1 MVTFDCRAERVDG
14 VTLVTATVGDIPEP
28 TRITVRNRLDGPL
41 WPPRTQG
48 IPAAG
53 WSEDGFEGVVRP
65 GTHALGY
72 ATPAPPSAQ
81 PAELVRAEPA
91 PDTTSADERLDS
103 ADAVLRELGDP
114 APPADA
120 VPAGERTQGAD
131 SENSR
136 SDASAVEWDDRRVDP
151 QTATVQPSA
160 RSRADSA
167 RQSEQQLPDS
177 VSQWLETVAR
187 RVDRAERLAE
197 VDSLSA
203 ATAAVRAADGLSG
216 VRTVA
221 ARGDTDEQMLR
232 ALARRAERLADRR
245 AAATVP
251 TETLSRLA

>member
-14 VTLVTATVGDIPEP
+14 VTLVTATIGDIAEP

-41 WPPRTQG
+41 WPPRRQG
-48 IPAAG
+48 VPEAG
-53 WSEDGFEGVVRP
+53 WSEDGFEGVVGP

-72 ATPAPPSAQ
+72 ATPASPSDQ
-81 PAELVRAEPA
+81 PAELVGVAPA
-91 PDTTSADERLDS
+91 PEDAPADEQLDS

-114 APPADA
+114 SPPADA
-120 VPAGERTQGAD
+120 VPTIEPAQVAD

-136 SDASAVEWDDRRVDP
+136 SETPAVDQRPESGRP
-151 QTATVQPSA
+151 PVQPRAGSGGGSSQ
-160 RSRADSA
+160 RSN
-167 RQSEQQLPDS
+167 QQLPGA
-177 VSQWLETVAR
+177 VSQWLDTVAR
-187 RVDRAERLAE
+187 RVDRAEQLAGA
-197 VDSLSA
+197 DSLSA
-203 ATAAVRAADGLSG
+203 ATAAVRAADGLTG

-251 TETLSRLA
+251 TETLSGLA

>member
-14 VTLVTATVGDIPEP
+14 VTLVTATVGDIPEL

-48 IPAAG
+48 VPETG

-72 ATPAPPSAQ
+72 ATPAPPSDQ
-81 PAELVRAEPA
+81 PAELVRADPA

-114 APPADA
+114 SPPADA
-120 VPAGERTQGAD
+120 VPTAESVRAAETASTWPASPASERD
-131 SENSR
+131 IE
-136 SDASAVEWDDRRVDP
+136 P
-151 QTATVQPSA
+151 QPEGRQPSA
-160 RSRADSA
+160 ESRTSIGQ
-167 RQSEQQLPDS
+167 RPGQHLPDA

-197 VDSLSA
+197 ADSLSA

-245 AAATVP
+245 SAATVP
-251 TETLSRLA
+251 TETLSSLA